1 MKDVVIVDG
10 VRTPIGNF
18 GGALKDL
25 TAHAMGAAVVKELV
39 ARTRIDPNLVD
50 EVIFGCVGQHS
61 DATNMAR
68 NIALYAGLPFRIPA
82 YTVQR
87 NCSSGLQ
94 SLVNA
99 YQNIQAGDAD
109 VQIVGGTES
118 MSQAPYVS
126 RDMRWGKRLKHGQ
139 FIDSIWEG
147 LTDGFCGQLMGYTAE
162 NLVEEF
168 KITREEQDKFA
179 VLSHKRAFRAVRE
192 GKFKDEIVPMMIP
205 KKMAGKDVTPEPFAQ
220 DEGPNAALT
229 EQQLALYPAVFK
241 EGGSVTPGNSC
252 ALNDGAM
259 ATLVMSADRARS
271 LGQEPLGWVRS
282 YAFVGVEPQRMGI
295 GPAEA
300 IPLALKKANIPLG
313 NVQLFEIN
321 EAFAAQYIAVERTLG
336 LNRDL
341 VNVNGGAIAL
351 GHPVGMTGTR
361 LAVTLLRE
369 MKRRNLNLGV
379 ASMCVGGGIGAAM
392 VLERK

>member
-1 MKDVVIVDG
+1 
-10 VRTPIGNF
+10 
-18 GGALKDL
+18 
-25 TAHAMGAAVVKELV
+25 
-39 ARTRIDPNLVD
+39 
-50 EVIFGCVGQHS
+50 
-61 DATNMAR
+61 
-68 NIALYAGLPFRIPA
+68 
-82 YTVQR
+82 
-87 NCSSGLQ
+87 
-94 SLVNA
+94 
-99 YQNIQAGDAD
+99 
-109 VQIVGGTES
+109 
-118 MSQAPYVS
+118 
-126 RDMRWGKRLKHGQ
+126 
-139 FIDSIWEG
+139 
-147 LTDGFCGQLMGYTAE
+147 
-162 NLVEEF
+162 
-168 KITREEQDKFA
+168 
-179 VLSHKRAFRAVRE
+179 
-192 GKFKDEIVPMMIP
+192 MMIP

-271 LGQEPLGWVRS
+271 LGHEPLGWIRS

-300 IPLALKKANIPLG
+300 IPLALKKAHIPLG

>member
-25 TAHAMGAAVVKELV
+25 TAHAMGAVVVKELV
-39 ARTRIDPNLVD
+39 VRTRIDPNLVD

-68 NIALYAGLPFRIPA
+68 NIALYAGLPIRIPA

-99 YQNIQAGDAD
+99 YQSIQAGDAD

-162 NLVEEF
+162 NLAEEF

-271 LGQEPLGWVRS
+271 LGHEPLGWIRS